1 MLSYSLV
8 LYCLKISIPWRIKH
22 DRSWLSCFSGNQ
34 CSFYIGNAIKATVLG
49 GIAWMSVCDSGK
61 IGRQKNWWI
70 KNLIYFIWNCDI
82 RHVLRPS
89 IKCQVL
95 LSINSMNFH
104 QKKSKVSAD
113 FKHLHVL
120 WCTCAY
126 THFLDWNISMNER
139 MNEYKKT
146 LSNIFCITIFSTIH
160 WIERLTAYQHVCK
173 PKIGIWYAHTNSPVS
188 SMTYTLTCPYS

>member
-1 MLSYSLV
+1 MPHFPLRLAPLEFCLSIRLLPYIMCASGEGSGESARMRRLTRAFTARQGDKNLNRERWHIYQIQSFTMMLSYSLV

-82 RHVLRPS
+82 RHGLRPS
-89 IKCQVL
+89 IKCLVL
-95 LSINSMNFH
+95 LNICSMNI
-104 QKKSKVSAD
+104 KP
-113 FKHLHVL
+113 
-120 WCTCAY
+120 
-126 THFLDWNISMNER
+126 
-139 MNEYKKT
+139 T
-146 LSNIFCITIFSTIH
+146 LSTEKKQNFN
-160 WIERLTAYQHVCK
+160 WL
-173 PKIGIWYAHTNSPVS
+173 
-188 SMTYTLTCPYS
+188 